1 MAELRARK
9 IFQFHLAHWASNPQV
24 LLAWALPRL
33 PKFSNSLLIHENK
46 NGSQTTGT
54 PILTVVLLVLITFMF
69 TYFLVPVL
77 HAGYLRYDAALSQFV
92 QFISLNVHLHL

>member
-77 HAGYLRYDAALSQFV
+77 HTGYLCYDTALSQFV
-92 QFISLNVHLHL
+92 QFVEDHV